1 MARVRGRLLLASSPL
16 LGLGVGLGLALGV
29 GVRLRLRVGVGA
41 RARVTPRAHLV
52 ESAGERN
59 VDDRVRVL
67 VVQPTH
73 LDGLKQERARLR
85 DGWG

>member
-1 MARVRGRLLLASSPL
+1 MQPAARRGGRLAGALAPLGVRVRVRVRVS
-16 LGLGVGLGLALGV
+16 ALGV

-52 ESAGERN
+52 EAAGERH

-67 VVQPTH
+67 VV
-73 LDGLKQERARLR
+73 
-85 DGWG
+85 